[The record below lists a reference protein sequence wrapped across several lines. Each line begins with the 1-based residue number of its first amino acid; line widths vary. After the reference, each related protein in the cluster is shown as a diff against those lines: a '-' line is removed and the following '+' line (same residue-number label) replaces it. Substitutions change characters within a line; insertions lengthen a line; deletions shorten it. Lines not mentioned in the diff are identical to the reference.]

1 MGQAMSTTVS
11 RRRQRPETVAQ
22 AGAREELTRIGVQRK
37 IKLKEVEDIS
47 RRASEM
53 HAAERKRARALHREA
68 NRAVVDSVT
77 DARDLGMAYL
87 DIAAALGMS
96 TQTLR
101 QIKASVAEWNEEEG
115 EL

>member
-1 MGQAMSTTVS
+1 MSTTVS
-11 RRRQRPETVAQ
+11 RRRQRPETVAE

-37 IKLKEVEDIS
+37 IKLAEVEEIS

-68 NRAVVDSVT
+68 NRAVVESVSY
-77 DARDLGMAYL
+77 ARGLGMAYL

-101 QIKASVAEWNEEEG
+101 QIKKSAKDWDEQEG
-115 EL
+115 EDS